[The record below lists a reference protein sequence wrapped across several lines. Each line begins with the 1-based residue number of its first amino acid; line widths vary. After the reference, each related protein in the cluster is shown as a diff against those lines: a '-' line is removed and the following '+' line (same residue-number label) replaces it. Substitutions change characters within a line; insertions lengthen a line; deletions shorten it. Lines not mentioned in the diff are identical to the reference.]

1 MSGSEDG
8 GFLSRWARRKAQAR
22 DQAQARSEA
31 QTRGEAQTRRESPAE
46 VVAPGVVWADA
57 APPGTVTATV
67 PKPSIAA
74 ERHAADDAPATP
86 AAGSA
91 EATRQ
96 DAPLPTLADVA
107 KLTRQSDYSP
117 FVQPGVSAEV
127 RNAALKQ
134 LFSDPHFN
142 VMDGLDTY
150 IDDYGKPDPIPLAML
165 RRLHQSRVLGLFDAE
180 TEQDGAR
187 AGASSDGGAAEA
199 VAESEPSIRPVA
211 IPGPPV
217 RPDDDSD
224 LRLQQDDGAERAGP
238 APGARS

>member
-1 MSGSEDG
+1 MSDG
-8 GFLSRWARRKAQAR
+8 GFLARWSRRKAGIPAPVDERR
-22 DQAQARSEA
+22 DVAA
-31 QTRGEAQTRRESPAE
+31 PAAPAATPS
-46 VVAPGVVWADA
+46 VAPETAVVPPSVVSGEPAPVADA
-57 APPGTVTATV
+57 P
-67 PKPSIAA
+67 
-74 ERHAADDAPATP
+74 
-86 AAGSA
+86 
-91 EATRQ
+91 
-96 DAPLPTLADVA
+96 PLPTLADVA
-107 KLTRQSDYSP
+107 ALTRDSDYAR
-117 FVQPGVSAEV
+117 FMAPGVDLSV
-127 RNAALKQ
+127 RNAAMKK

-211 IPGPPV
+211 ISGPPV
-217 RPDDDSD
+217 RPDDDPD